1 MLSSRI
7 IFIFETEGV
16 INDFMILGNH
26 YSTLALGRSGS
37 KGFRV
42 PGGFGAG
49 GRGGRWF
56 CLFEHGRTKA
66 REKDIVR
73 KSRGQAEEV
82 ENLTKR

>member
-1 MLSSRI
+1 MLSPKI

-16 INDFMILGNH
+16 INDLMILGNH

-49 GRGGRWF
+49 GSGGRWF
-56 CLFEHGRTKA
+56 C
-66 REKDIVR
+66 
-73 KSRGQAEEV
+73 
-82 ENLTKR
+82 